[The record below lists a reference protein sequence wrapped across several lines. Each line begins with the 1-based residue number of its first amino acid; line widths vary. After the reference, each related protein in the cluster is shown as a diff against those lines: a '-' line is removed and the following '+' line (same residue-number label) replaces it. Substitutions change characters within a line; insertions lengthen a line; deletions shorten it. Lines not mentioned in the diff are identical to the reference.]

1 MKKKQRVPQKVK
13 PPASKSEQNI
23 SLLSSSPKKAKTNS
37 DKSGSSDKKNQELKK
52 YQIEATKLKIQQK
65 HGTITPQGQK
75 QLALLEAKINDL
87 QGKAAGKSDS
97 EKQALTDKESENV
110 SEKTEN
116 SDEKV
121 IQTEK
126 VEDTEKESEN
136 VSEKTENSDKNVIQT
151 EKVEDKDK
159 ATTDKNDKQEK
170 ANQKVVSPEET
181 AADIKKQKFLKKY
194 PLAEK
199 LISGIPQ
206 DAKKPEIL
214 KKLLENFKDIGFKY
228 NAKNKSDTTNDT
240 NSERLLQGNLE
251 GDCQTLALAFKAV
264 AEGYFDIKGI
274 KVDDRESSIK
284 QPFLTEGDK
293 IIDSSVEPNCDDGK
307 KWFFQNHYWAVWN
320 GQIFDVLFDREQE
333 PEADKV
339 RQKQSLKSSLIP
351 EQQYYETESGKI
363 IYPNQ
368 GKYLTGEI
376 QTFEKLTS
384 FIEDIGKNSPHE
396 LEKIIAQIRSLYAKG
411 GDRNSD
417 FETLMQDIEKKR
429 VNQASF
435 NRNKASL
442 S

>member
-1 MKKKQRVPQKVK
+1 
-13 PPASKSEQNI
+13 
-23 SLLSSSPKKAKTNS
+23 
-37 DKSGSSDKKNQELKK
+37 
-52 YQIEATKLKIQQK
+52 K
-65 HGTITPQGQK
+65 HGSITPQGQK

-87 QGKAAGKSDS
+87 QGKTAGKSDS
-97 EKQALTDKESENV
+97 EKQASTDKESENV

-121 IQTEK
+121 IQAEK
-126 VEDTEKESEN
+126 VEDKDKESEN
-136 VSEKTENSDKNVIQT
+136 VSEKTENSDENVIQT
-151 EKVEDKDK
+151 EKVEDTDK

-181 AADIKKQKFLKKY
+181 AADIKKQEFLDKY
-194 PLAEK
+194 PVADK
-199 LISGIPQ
+199 LVDGIDQ
-206 DAKKPEIL
+206 KASKSQIL
-214 KKLLENFKDIGFKY
+214 RQLLENFKNIGFNY
-228 NAKNKSDTTNDT
+228 SAKNKGFTMKDKSY
-240 NSERLLQGNLE
+240 EKLLQGNLE
-251 GDCQTLALAFKAV
+251 GDCQTLARAFKAV
-264 AEGYFDIKGI
+264 AEGYFDVKGV

-293 IIDSSVEPNCDDGK
+293 IIDSSVEPNCDEGK

-320 GQIFDVLFDREQE
+320 GQIFDVLFDREKE

-384 FIEDIGKNSPHE
+384 FIEDIGKNSPHD
-396 LEKIIAQIRSLYAKG
+396 LEKIIAQIKSLYAKG

-429 VNQASF
+429 VNQASL
-435 NRNKASL
+435 NRNKNSTL
-442 S
+442 